1 MSSPD
6 LLPLAEALRER
17 LVVIADHAHR
27 DSDQKGHLQRLIE
40 ISGHID
46 TLISALPSQD
56 LDPQFRHY
64 LEKKSFDKALAWIES
79 GTSEGGA
86 GK

>member
-1 MSSPD
+1 MGGTD
-6 LLPLAEALRER
+6 LTPLAEALRER

-27 DSDQKGHLQRLIE
+27 DRDQAGHLQRLIDA
-40 ISGHID
+40 STRID
-46 TLISALPSQD
+46 TLISALPSGE

-64 LEKKSFDKALAWIES
+64 LEKRSYDKALAWIE
-79 GTSEGGA
+79 GAEGA